1 MLHVNLPVAS
11 WRWKNYLDYPDSIL
25 LLSIGYQS
33 LSWDVVLVPALQV
46 CIVGVC
52 FIPFRKIE
60 VMWGSLSFVNILV
73 QRCMIYVKNE
83 WMNRMFISRI
93 FLKNTPFFSAWCL
106 AKTKKFFL
114 SWLVP
119 ISYHWVV
126 MLSGLEIRKNSIP
139 YLRLGDPFVPLR
151 EHGEV
156 ECLRSSMLCFLTW
169 TMASSALAG
178 AGLSLLRSKAGDFRH
193 QDLVNSKTD
202 ITQSWQLLTFS
213 FASKN
218 I

>member
-106 AKTKKFFL
+106 AKTKNFFL

-126 MLSGLEIRKNSIP
+126 MLSGLEIRKKLYSIP
-139 YLRLGDPFVPLR
+139 EVRWPICSTQGTWRSGMSEELHALFSYMD
-151 EHGEV
+151 HGF
-156 ECLRSSMLCFLTW
+156 LSPGRSGTISPE
-169 TMASSALAG
+169 
-178 AGLSLLRSKAGDFRH
+178 
-193 QDLVNSKTD
+193 
-202 ITQSWQLLTFS
+202 I
-213 FASKN
+213 
-218 I
+218 